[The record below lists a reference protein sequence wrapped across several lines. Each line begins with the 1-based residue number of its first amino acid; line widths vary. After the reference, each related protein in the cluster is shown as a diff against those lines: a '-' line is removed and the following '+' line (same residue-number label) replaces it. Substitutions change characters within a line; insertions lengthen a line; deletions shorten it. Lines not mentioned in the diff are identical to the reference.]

1 MNQIQHMI
9 LAATAVAALATAPAA
24 GAMPFSITDGAFAP
38 GSGYGVDAGSSGE
51 NGGTL
56 LDVQFSTSGFAAQSF
71 TLSSAG
77 DYFTF
82 NLGTV
87 SFLETDAGNGVG
99 NAGIRT
105 QETDHLEVMANLIF
119 AGPIGTTATITA
131 TATAIP
137 GLTSDAAV
145 DYLLAWDP
153 VTVDFGQ
160 GGTFEIAM
168 APLSFGGIGVQ
179 DQTATITL
187 LSLPTAGS
195 QSVAEPATLS
205 LLALG
210 LLGFAATRRKKP

>member
-1 MNQIQHMI
+1 MKQIHLI
-9 LAATAVAALATAPAA
+9 LAATAVAALTASPT
-24 GAMPFSITDGAFAP
+24 GAMPFSITDGTFAP
-38 GSGYGVDAGSSGE
+38 GSGYGVDAGSAGE

-56 LDVQFSTSGFAAQSF
+56 LDVQFSTSGFAAQLF
-71 TLSSAG
+71 TLNNAG

-82 NLGTV
+82 NFGTI
-87 SFLETDAGNGVG
+87 SFLETDAGNGS
-99 NAGIRT
+99 NEGIRMH
-105 QETDHLEVMANLIF
+105 EADHLEVMANLIF
-119 AGPIGTTATITA
+119 AGPIGTATISA

-153 VTVDFGQ
+153 LTVDFGE

-168 APLSFGGIGVQ
+168 APLSFSGIGVQ
-179 DQTATITL
+179 HQTATITL
-187 LSLPTAGS
+187 LGLPTTGS

-210 LLGFAATRRKKP
+210 LLGFAATRRRKP